1 MSLPEARI
9 AILQRLRGELGA
21 DALWITSLPHIRW
34 ACKFSGS
41 NGILIIREDGAHF
54 LSDGRYAMQARTE
67 VRGAEIH
74 ISGPDLIEHAAEK
87 DLLRGC
93 RRVVFESDDVTVSGL
108 DSIEDTFPDADWSGK
123 SDLLTRIVASKDADE
138 VRRIRAA
145 QEITDAVFKR
155 LLDGFRPGLT
165 EKQIAA
171 EIVYEHLKRGAER
184 MSFEPIVASGPNSAL
199 PHARPSDR
207 EIQPGDVLLL
217 DFGCVVDGYASDMTR
232 TVAVGNVGSDVRQ
245 VYDVVLEAQMR
256 AIEEARSGMA
266 SNALDDV
273 ARSVIVESGFG
284 DAFSHGLGHGVGL
297 QTHEWPRVSYSV
309 DYALPHDAVVSIEP
323 GIYLPDRFGVRIEDL
338 IVLRE
343 HGAEVLTTASK
354 AWTVL

>member
-1 MSLPEARI
+1 MPEARN
-9 AILQRLRGELGA
+9 AILQRLRAELGA

-34 ACKFSGS
+34 ACGFSGS
-41 NGILIIREDGAHF
+41 NGILISRDDTAHF
-54 LSDGRYAMQARTE
+54 VSDGRYATQARAE
-67 VRGAEIH
+67 VRGAEVH
-74 ISGPDLIEHAAEK
+74 ISGPDLIDHAADK

-93 RRVVFESDDVTVSGL
+93 RRVVFESDDVTVSTLGKV
-108 DSIEDTFPDADWSGK
+108 EDAFPDVDWSGK
-123 SDLLTRIVASKDADE
+123 RDLLTRIVASKDPEE

-145 QEITDAVFKR
+145 QEITDAVFER
-155 LLDGFRPGLT
+155 LLDWLGPGLT

-207 EIQPGDVLLL
+207 QVQRGDVLLL

-232 TVAVGNVGSDVRQ
+232 TVAMGNVDSEARHI
-245 VYDVVLEAQMR
+245 YDIVLEAQMK
-256 AIEEARSGMA
+256 AIEQARSGMA
-266 SNALDDV
+266 SNTLDGL
-273 ARSVIVESGFG
+273 ARSVIEQSGFG

-309 DYALPHDAVVSIEP
+309 EYPLPRDVVVSIEP

-338 IVLRE
+338 VVLRE
-343 HGAEVLTTASK
+343 NGAEVLTTASK
-354 AWTVL
+354 EWTVL